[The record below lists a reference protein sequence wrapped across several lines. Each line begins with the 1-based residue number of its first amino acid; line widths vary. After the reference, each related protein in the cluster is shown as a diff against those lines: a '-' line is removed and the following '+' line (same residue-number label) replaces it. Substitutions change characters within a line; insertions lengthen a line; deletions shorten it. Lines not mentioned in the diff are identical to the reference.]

1 MAGTVASRRHT
12 CCNSDMPA
20 LGPNDTDG
28 AWFRLLDI
36 AGDAAVDDSRL
47 RELYAYPHN
56 PGRCVVWANFIASLD
71 GGATVSG
78 TSGGLGGTG
87 DRLLFALLRELADVI
102 VVGAGT
108 ARAENYAGAKMTAA
122 QRLRRQH
129 RGQSE
134 VPPIAVVTQTGA
146 LAHDL
151 PVLAGTEVPTLVLT
165 CSEAAP
171 ETRRRLGTVAE
182 VIDCS
187 GADPGRVDLATAMS
201 RLADR
206 GLLRVL
212 TEGGPALLGAFIDQD
227 MLDDLCL
234 TCAPMLVGGNAVRI
248 TGGTGDAPTRMRPVH
263 ILTDVEGYLYLRY
276 TRDR

>member
-1 MAGTVASRRHT
+1 MAAAEPGD
-12 CCNSDMPA
+12 SDETWFSL
-20 LGPNDTDG
+20 LGPVDNTGINNTRVG
-28 AWFRLLDI
+28 AR
-36 AGDAAVDDSRL
+36 VDDARL
-47 RELYAYPHN
+47 KQLYAYPPD
-56 PGRCVVWANFIASLD
+56 PGRCVVLANFIASLD

-78 TSGGLGGTG
+78 TSGGLGGPG
-87 DRLLFALLRELADVI
+87 DRRLFAILRELADVI

-108 ARAENYAGAKMTAA
+108 AQAENYAGAKMTAA
-122 QRLRRQH
+122 QRLRRQG

-134 VPPIAVVTQTGA
+134 VPPIAVVTRTGS

-151 PVLAGTEVPTLVLT
+151 PVLVNTEVPTLILT
-165 CSEAAP
+165 CADAAGGA
-171 ETRRRLGTVAE
+171 RRRVGAVAE

-201 RLADR
+201 RLAER

-212 TEGGPALLGAFIDQD
+212 TEGGPTLLGAFIAQG

-248 TGGTGDAPTRMRPVH
+248 TGGIDDAPTRMRPVH
-263 ILTDVEGYLYLRY
+263 VLTDVEGYLYLRY